1 MRFKHLLIVLIAFAA
16 YVLGAKAGEERYRE
30 IVHAVTKHWNDPRVK
45 KARAKAKKVRIR
57 AAKAAR
63 KKFS

>member
-1 MRFKHLLIVLIAFAA
+1 MRFKHVLIVLIAFAA

-30 IVHAVTKHWNDPRVK
+30 IVLAVTKHWNDPRVK
-45 KARAKAKKVRIR
+45 KARAKANKMRTR
-57 AAKAAR
+57 AAKTAR